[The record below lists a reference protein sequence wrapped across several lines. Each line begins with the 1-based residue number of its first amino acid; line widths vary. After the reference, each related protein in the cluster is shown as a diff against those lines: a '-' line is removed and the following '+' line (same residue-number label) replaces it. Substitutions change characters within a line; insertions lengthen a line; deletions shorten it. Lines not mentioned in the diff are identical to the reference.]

1 MVLYLLAFGFDLVP
15 FTLRSCRDPQPKSH
29 TGMGLIPLLFLI
41 YDEVEEEYKN
51 WIRVDDKDTP
61 ISCHVEW
68 MIIGG
73 NFA

>member
-1 MVLYLLAFGFDLVP
+1 
-15 FTLRSCRDPQPKSH
+15 
-29 TGMGLIPLLFLI
+29 MGLIPLLFLI